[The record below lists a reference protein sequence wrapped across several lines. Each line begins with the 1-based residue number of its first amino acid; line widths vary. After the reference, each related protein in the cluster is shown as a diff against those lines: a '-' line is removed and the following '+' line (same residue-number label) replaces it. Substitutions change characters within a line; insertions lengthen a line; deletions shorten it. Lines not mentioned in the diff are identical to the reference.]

1 MHQHSPH
8 TAPYQSARDAVS
20 KYPERCTAIAARL
33 QDGEFELF
41 LPYGDEDILNFV
53 VQPTPHF
60 LNDSER
66 MRVYCERLKKKNWQE
81 KWPCLKIFI

>member
-1 MHQHSPH
+1 ML
-8 TAPYQSARDAVS
+8 SASTQNVAQQLL
-20 KYPERCTAIAARL
+20 KRL

-41 LPYGDEDILNFV
+41 LPYGDEDILNFI

-60 LNDSER
+60 LNDGER
-66 MRVYCERLKKKNWQE
+66 MRVYRERLKKKNWQE